1 MLKLILSQANWGIL
15 GSAFGFLIGFL
26 VKIYLINIV
35 GVDLWGKY
43 VSAQT
48 FASFFD
54 TLLSLGIPWVI
65 IKYLPNYFEDNFAKA
80 KNLLYKIIKYI
91 ILVTIFFLLLSWFFS
106 PILDTYVYK
115 KIDDFSFILF
125 LVSINVP
132 ISIFTSVII
141 SLYRSVFKIKEIV
154 VYNTLF
160 SVPIRAVLT
169 FFIFQ
174 YTSNIVYFI
183 FCY

>member
-1 MLKLILSQANWGIL
+1 M
-15 GSAFGFLIGFL
+15 IGFL

-65 IKYLPNYFEDNFAKA
+65 IKYLPNYFDDNITKA
-80 KNLLYKIIKYI
+80 RNLLHKIIRYI
-91 ILVTIFFLLLSWFFS
+91 IVVTVFFLLLSWFFS
-106 PILDTYVYK
+106 PILDTYVYL
-115 KIDDFSFILF
+115 KIDDFSLILF

-154 VYNTLF
+154 IYNTLF
-160 SVPIRAVLT
+160 LSLIH
-169 FFIFQ
+169 I
-174 YTSNIVYFI
+174 
-183 FCY
+183 

>member
-1 MLKLILSQANWGIL
+1 MRQANWGIL

-65 IKYLPNYFEDNFAKA
+65 ISIYQ
-80 KNLLYKIIKYI
+80 I
-91 ILVTIFFLLLSWFFS
+91 ILMIILLKQR
-106 PILDTYVYK
+106 IY
-115 KIDDFSFILF
+115 
-125 LVSINVP
+125 
-132 ISIFTSVII
+132 
-141 SLYRSVFKIKEIV
+141 
-154 VYNTLF
+154 
-160 SVPIRAVLT
+160 
-169 FFIFQ
+169 
-174 YTSNIVYFI
+174 YTK
-183 FCY
+183 